1 MDQDHECMFFWRRQ
15 HLTSN
20 YRRTVKGRRFPAGSI
35 ACIERNTSKIQS
47 LKSKGILIL
56 KIDELTKHQFDL
68 IILALKPKDAL
79 EATKQILIHAPNAN
93 IISTVAGIT
102 ANKYPN
108 TATIIRS
115 MPNTASEFKK
125 GITALYTKDINN
137 SSFKKAIKF
146 FEHIGHVLVMKDE
159 AEMHSFTSV
168 IGSGQGFL
176 FKILEVYLTEFKKL
190 SKGVDVSATEIFKNF
205 VYSLGDQ
212 FNQDPD
218 FDSLINKIKS
228 PNGTTQAGIESLEN
242 NNVEMIIKEAFKAAT
257 NRSAEISNEN

>member
-1 MDQDHECMFFWRRQ
+1 
-15 HLTSN
+15 
-20 YRRTVKGRRFPAGSI
+20 
-35 ACIERNTSKIQS
+35 
-47 LKSKGILIL
+47 
-56 KIDELTKHQFDL
+56 
-68 IILALKPKDAL
+68 
-79 EATKQILIHAPNAN
+79 
-93 IISTVAGIT
+93 
-102 ANKYPN
+102 
-108 TATIIRS
+108 
-115 MPNTASEFKK
+115 
-125 GITALYTKDINN
+125 
-137 SSFKKAIKF
+137 
-146 FEHIGHVLVMKDE
+146 MKDE

-168 IGSGQGFL
+168 IGSGQAFL

>member
-1 MDQDHECMFFWRRQ
+1 MNVCFFGGGNISQ
-15 HLTSN
+15 AIIAGLL
-20 YRRTVKGRRFPAGSI
+20 KGGGFPAGSI

-68 IILALKPKDAL
+68 IILAVKPKDAL
-79 EATKQILIHAPNAN
+79 DATKQILIHAPNAN

-125 GITALYTKDINN
+125 GITALYTKDINK

-146 FEHIGHVLVMKDE
+146 FEHIGHVLVMKNE

-168 IGSGQGFL
+168 IGSGQAFL

>member
-1 MDQDHECMFFWRRQ
+1 
-15 HLTSN
+15 
-20 YRRTVKGRRFPAGSI
+20 
-35 ACIERNTSKIQS
+35 
-47 LKSKGILIL
+47 
-56 KIDELTKHQFDL
+56 
-68 IILALKPKDAL
+68 
-79 EATKQILIHAPNAN
+79 
-93 IISTVAGIT
+93 
-102 ANKYPN
+102 
-108 TATIIRS
+108 

-125 GITALYTKDINN
+125 GITALYTKDIKK

-168 IGSGQGFL
+168 IGSGQAFL